1 MINECLHVNNY
12 FANTNLARQGE
23 TNYIAELTIPS
34 CTDHPSFIY
43 QNTNHFPRRYIK
55 VKLLGFDFFIFY
67 LDLD

>member
-34 CTDHPSFIY
+34 CIDHHHHHRGYLSKY
-43 QNTNHFPRRYIK
+43 TNQCPRQE
-55 VKLLGFDFFIFY
+55 L
-67 LDLD
+67 

>member
-43 QNTNHFPRRYIK
+43 QNTNHFPRRYISETPW
-55 VKLLGFDFFIFY
+55 L
-67 LDLD
+67 

>member
-34 CTDHPSFIY
+34 CIDHHHHLTISLPKINKHKFTSKSDRPVLTAPVF
-43 QNTNHFPRRYIK
+43 
-55 VKLLGFDFFIFY
+55 
-67 LDLD
+67 

>member
-34 CTDHPSFIY
+34 CIDHHQHPPPPWLSIKIY
-43 QNTNHFPRRYIK
+43 KPVSQAGAITETPLIP
-55 VKLLGFDFFIFY
+55 
-67 LDLD
+67 

>member
-34 CTDHPSFIY
+34 CRVQRSCPSKYKPYSQEVELRPLYPLAFEFLNIL
-43 QNTNHFPRRYIK
+43 P
-55 VKLLGFDFFIFY
+55 
-67 LDLD
+67 